1 MEESSKTGDSKTRVR
16 QTGHRP
22 VSTTGSEQPN
32 GGELHRRDGRF
43 LNRISQ
49 GIFGLLGLFVLFVLI
64 RALLEDP
71 SVFVQQVLNGLQLGF
86 IYALIALGYTMIYG
100 IVKLINFAHGDIFMI
115 GAFTSFYTIGSLNL
129 NQWLTWVAPGI
140 PKGVA
145 TVVGTITV
153 IAVSMIVSG
162 ALAVVIERFA
172 YRPLRNK
179 PRIAALITAIGVS
192 FFLEYFGALPFV
204 YTNNYITYSRP
215 FDVAVYSAGSV
226 SPVLMA
232 VLWGVFGVA
241 LLIYGY
247 FYLRS
252 RRGDALAKEK
262 LRNPLLL
269 FGLQLGGFLA
279 VVLTLTGISVETGGK
294 VWDLSTSNI
303 TLVIMGASI
312 LLQVVLQYVVNN
324 TRLGK
329 AMRAA
334 AYDKAAARLMGINVD
349 GVIAA
354 TFALGG
360 GLAGAGG
367 VLYATAYRQVH
378 HLMGIIPGLK
388 AFVAAVVGGIGS
400 IPGAFVGSLIMGQT
414 EVLAAGFISTP
425 MRDAIAFS
433 LLIIV
438 LLVWPQ
444 GIFGEPPAEKV

>member
-1 MEESSKTGDSKTRVR
+1 MEESLNVG
-16 QTGHRP
+16 
-22 VSTTGSEQPN
+22 GSGGFSAETN
-32 GGELHRRDGRF
+32 GAEFQRRDGMI

-49 GIFGLLGLFVLFVLI
+49 GIFALFGLLVVYVLG
-64 RALLEDP
+64 RALLQNP
-71 SVFVQQVLNGLQLGF
+71 SVFIQQVMNGLQLGF
-86 IYALIALGYTMIYG
+86 IYALIALGYTMVYG
-100 IVKLINFAHGDIFMI
+100 IVKLINFAHGDVFMI
-115 GAFTSFYTIGSLNL
+115 GAFTSFYTIATLDL
-129 NQWLTWVAPGI
+129 HRWLTWVVPGV
-140 PKGVA
+140 PEGLA
-145 TVVGTITV
+145 MVVGTITV
-153 IAVSMIVSG
+153 ILITMVVAA
-162 ALAVVIERFA
+162 ALAVVVERFA

-192 FFLEYFGALPFV
+192 FFLEYFSALPFA
-204 YTNNYITYSRP
+204 YTNNYITYTRP
-215 FDVAVYSAGSV
+215 FDVEVYSAGSV
-226 SPVLMA
+226 SPVLIGVMWAIFAISVIIYA
-232 VLWGVFGVA
+232 V
-241 LLIYGY
+241 
-247 FYLRS
+247 FYI
-252 RRGDALAKEK
+252 RGRKGNVQAKAR

-269 FGLQLGGFLA
+269 FGLQFGGFLA
-279 VVLTLTGISVETGGK
+279 VVLTLAGARIETGGK
-294 VWDLSTSNI
+294 VWDLSASNV
-303 TLVIMGASI
+303 TLVIMSASI
-312 LLQVVLQYVVNN
+312 LLQVVLQYVVNR

-334 AYDKAAARLMGINVD
+334 AYDKSAARLMGINVD
-349 GVIAA
+349 MVIAL

-360 GLAGAGG
+360 GLAGAAG
-367 VLYATAYRQVH
+367 VLYATAYKQVH